1 MIELVYPSNIEF
13 LLPKDVS
20 YGNNFKSEL
29 TPLYSAGEVYISTI
43 IDTLTC

>member
-13 LLPKDVS
+13 LMTKEREFEGD
-20 YGNNFKSEL
+20 FKSEL
-29 TPLYSAGEVYISTI
+29 TQLYAAGQVYNSTL